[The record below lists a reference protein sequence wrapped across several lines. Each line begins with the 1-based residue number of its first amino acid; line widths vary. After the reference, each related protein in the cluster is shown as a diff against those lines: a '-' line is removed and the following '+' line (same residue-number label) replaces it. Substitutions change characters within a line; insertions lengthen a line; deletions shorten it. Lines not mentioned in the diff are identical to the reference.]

1 MNKFDNLFDNK
12 SKFMTALE
20 TSSANTNN
28 LTLSANGATM
38 YESTTNPLLD
48 FNFSLTKYRDC
59 FKKQIVNEY
68 EPDIFDIMSDWDK
81 VLNDSSI
88 EDSIKMKYLFFLRDC
103 REGLGERSIFRQ
115 CAFQTLDSE
124 LSEKFISLLKYIPE
138 YGRWDDLLLLYGYDK
153 TADTEIGIIV
163 REQWHKDLH
172 NYADKKPISL
182 LAKWLPS
189 INSHSA
195 NTKKRAKVWM
205 EVLGLNEK
213 WYRKTLSTFREYL
226 NICEKNMS
234 SKEYGKID
242 YSQVPSKAALI
253 YKNAFKRNDTERYT
267 EYLSK
272 LSEGKAKVNAAVTLP
287 YEIVRSYKREYYPLN
302 KDILLEEAW
311 KNIPCADIKNTLVI
325 RDGSGSMISPWSVGG
340 SGCSPL
346 DFADALT
353 LFFSEHCKGDFKDKF
368 ITFSSRPEFVDLS
381 SCTSLSEKL
390 NKLRRYNDCSNT
402 DLKKTFDLILNLA
415 IENNLSQEDL
425 PKNLIIISDMEF
437 DNMTTSYYNSRIYNG
452 NDNYTLMETIRK
464 EWADHGYTI
473 PNLVYWDL
481 NADRSVYPEI
491 NGNVILVSGF
501 SQNNYKMIMQS
512 KYDPWD
518 SLVEVLNGERYRNV
532 VA

>member
-1 MNKFDNLFDNK
+1 MENKFVNSFNNE

-20 TSSANTNN
+20 ISSANTDN

-138 YGRWDDLLLLYGYDK
+138 YGRWDDLLFLYGYDK

-213 WYRKTLSTFREYL
+213 WYRKSLSTFREYL

-234 SKEYGKID
+234 SKEYKKID

-325 RDGSGSMISPWSVGG
+325 RDGSGSMTSPWSVGG

-381 SCTSLSEKL
+381 SCTSLFEKL

-437 DNMTTSYYNSRIYNG
+437 DRSTTSYSSC
-452 NDNYTLMETIRK
+452 YTLMETIRK
-464 EWADHGYTI
+464 EWADYGYTI
-473 PNLVYWDL
+473 PNLVWWCL

-491 NGNVILVSGF
+491 KGNVILVSGF
-501 SQNNYKMIMQS
+501 SQNNYKMIIQS

-518 SLVEVLNGERYRNV
+518 SLVEVLNGERYKDI

>member
-1 MNKFDNLFDNK
+1 MKNKFGNSFDNK
-12 SKFMTALE
+12 LFVTALK
-20 TSSANTNN
+20 TSSANTDN
-28 LTLSANGATM
+28 LIFSANGATM
-38 YESTTNPLLD
+38 YGSTTNPLLD
-48 FNFSLTKYRDC
+48 FNFSLTKYRSC
-59 FKKQIVNEY
+59 FKKQTACET
-68 EPDIFDIMSDWDK
+68 DIFDIMSDWDK

-103 REGLGERSIFRQ
+103 REGLGERSTFRQ
-115 CAFQTLDSE
+115 CAFQTLDSA

-153 TADTEIGIIV
+153 TADKEIAIIV
-163 REQWHKDLH
+163 REQWHKDLQ
-172 NYADKKPISL
+172 NYAGNKPISL
-182 LAKWLPS
+182 LSKWMPS
-189 INSHSA
+189 INSHST

-205 EVLGLNEK
+205 ELLGLNEK
-213 WYRKTLSTFREYL
+213 WYRKTLSVFREYL

-234 SKEYGKID
+234 SKEYWMIN

-287 YEIVRSYKREYYPLN
+287 YEIVRAYDKQRYPLN

-311 KNIPCADIKNTLVI
+311 KNIPCADIENTLVV
-325 RDGSGSMISPWSVGG
+325 RDGSASMTSPYNIGG
-340 SGCSPL
+340 TGCSPL
-346 DFADALT
+346 DFANALT

-390 NKLRRYNDCSNT
+390 NELRRYNDCSNT
-402 DLKKTFDLILNLA
+402 NLKKTFDLILDLA

-425 PKNLIIISDMEF
+425 PKNLIIVSDMEF
-437 DNMTTSYYNSRIYNG
+437 DRSTTSYNSCYA
-452 NDNYTLMETIRK
+452 LMETIRK
-464 EWADHGYTI
+464 EWADCGYII
-473 PNLVYWDL
+473 PNLVYWNL
-481 NADRSVYPEI
+481 NADRTVYPEI
-491 NGNVILVSGF
+491 KGNIILVSGF
-501 SQNNYKMIMQS
+501 SQNNYKMITQN

-518 SLVEVLNGERYRNV
+518 SLVEVLNGERYKDI